1 MGRRVAAR
9 KNCRILSPP
18 TRSSE
23 WLKLFDNMVGD
34 PEKIWESAFV

>member
-1 MGRRVAAR
+1 MGRRVAAK

-23 WLKLFDNMVGD
+23 WVKLFDNMVGD